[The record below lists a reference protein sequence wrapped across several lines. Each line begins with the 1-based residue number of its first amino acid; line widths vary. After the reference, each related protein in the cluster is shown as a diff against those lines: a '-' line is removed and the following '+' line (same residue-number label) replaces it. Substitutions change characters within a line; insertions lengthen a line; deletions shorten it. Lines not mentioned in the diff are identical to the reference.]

1 MIAVPSS
8 NQPPL
13 PDLDNT
19 MGRVITPIVV
29 ENLKDLLEVREGKL
43 SANQVRRAEVAEA
56 LVDTGAWSLAL
67 PTSLIKQLG
76 LTKMS
81 TRPVMTSKGPSQ
93 SDTYAAVRLTIQGR
107 ECSLDVTEVPDG
119 VPVLV
124 GQIPLELLDFV
135 VDPKGQKL
143 TGNPAHGG
151 EHILDM
157 Y

>member
-1 MIAVPSS
+1 MIAKSTTPAQSNSQPSH
-8 NQPPL
+8 
-13 PDLDNT
+13 
-19 MGRVITPIVV
+19 MGRVVTPITVQ
-29 ENLKDLLEVREGKL
+29 NLKDLLEVREGKR
-43 SANQVRRAEVAEA
+43 SPDEVRHCDVAEA

-67 PTSLIKQLG
+67 PSSLIQQLG

-81 TRPVMTSKGPSQ
+81 TRPVMTSKGLSQ

-107 ECSLDVTEVPDG
+107 DCSLDVTEVPDG

-143 TGNPAHGG
+143 IGNPAHGG
-151 EHILDM
+151 EHVLDM

>member
-1 MIAVPSS
+1 MIAKSNSSTPS
-8 NQPPL
+8 NQSPSA
-13 PDLDNT
+13 
-19 MGRVITPIVV
+19 MGRVVTPIIV
-29 ENLKDLLEVREGKL
+29 ENLKDLLDMREGTL
-43 SANQVRRAEVAEA
+43 PANQVRRAEVAEA

-67 PTSLIKQLG
+67 PTSLVRQLG

-107 ECSLDVTEVPDG
+107 DCSLDVTEVPDG

-135 VDPKGQKL
+135 VDPKSQKII
-143 TGNPAHGG
+143 GNPAHGG
-151 EHILDM
+151 EQILDL